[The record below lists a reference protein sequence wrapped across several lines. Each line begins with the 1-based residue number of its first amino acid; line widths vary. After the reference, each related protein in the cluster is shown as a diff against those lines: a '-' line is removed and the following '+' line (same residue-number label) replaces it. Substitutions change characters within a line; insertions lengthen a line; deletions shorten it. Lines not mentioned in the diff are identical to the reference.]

1 MLKIGSALRHSLAAT
16 RPCGPMAMP
25 GTSQLQNAR
34 EVDVP
39 NTAGPLYVP
48 WLTISALASETGQAV
63 RQTFS
68 DTGIGTGG
76 HVQQGVQYHV
86 SPSEHSDHSLKT
98 HETLLDSMQANWKGD
113 SLPQLQDPLL
123 DSGQA
128 DRKFETTPAAEG
140 VGREAVQ
147 AEIERVQTKMVST
160 NAATEVILRF
170 NFMGGRE
177 SKVG

>member
-123 DSGQA
+123 AHTDKDTCELCCYNTLEIKLMLQIVADIYVQPNRNMRQA
-128 DRKFETTPAAEG
+128 NSANTAH
-140 VGREAVQ
+140 
-147 AEIERVQTKMVST
+147 
-160 NAATEVILRF
+160 
-170 NFMGGRE
+170 
-177 SKVG
+177 